1 MGFRQAYWPWLYL
14 IKMKKNISILGATGS
29 VGLNTLKII
38 DAKKKDFKIIL
49 LSANK
54 NYKLICKQIKKYKP
68 KYYIINDY
76 FIFKLVEKKF
86 KNKKIEILNNFNF
99 NFRRKKIDFV
109 ISAIPGIAGLHP
121 TLLMIKSCKTILIA
135 NKEAIICGWSLIKN
149 TAKKNKTKIIPV
161 DSEHYSIFKMIQ
173 NHKIS
178 SIKKI
183 FLTASGGPFLNLEK
197 NKFKNIRPKDA
208 LRHPKWKMGKKI
220 SVDSSTLMNKM
231 FELVEAQKL
240 FNLPKNKIDIL
251 IHPNSLV
258 HAIVE
263 FKNGLTQFLYHE
275 TSMIIPIANAIYDG
289 NLNIAEYLKKDNV
302 SFEKNKIENLV
313 FKKVDKK
320 IFPSISLKSKINQ
333 YPSSPIIINAANE
346 VLVDNFLRQKIPFLR
361 IFEIIKTIMNDRNYK
376 KYAVKKP
383 IKIYQIKLIDSWARS
398 ITVNKIK
405 LKR

>member
-1 MGFRQAYWPWLYL
+1 MKKKISIFGSTGSIGKTTLSLLKDKKNYQLYILTANRNSKKIINL
-14 IKMKKNISILGATGS
+14 IKIFKPKIFIVFDFKTYLKIKKKFHNKNITILNS
-29 VGLNTLKII
+29 
-38 DAKKKDFKIIL
+38 
-49 LSANK
+49 K
-54 NYKLICKQIKKYKP
+54 NYL
-68 KYYIINDY
+68 
-76 FIFKLVEKKF
+76 
-86 KNKKIEILNNFNF
+86 NFNY
-99 NFRRKKIDFV
+99 KKSD
-109 ISAIPGIAGLHP
+109 ISIAAIPGIAGLKP
-121 TLLMIKSCKTILIA
+121 TLELLKISKKILIA
-135 NKEAIICGWSLIKN
+135 NKESVICGWQLIKKI
-149 TAKKNKTKIIPV
+149 ALKKKVQLIPI
-161 DSEHYSIFKMIQ
+161 DSEHFSVMKLLQHENID
-173 NHKIS
+173 NLEKIY
-178 SIKKI
+178 
-183 FLTASGGPFLNLEK
+183 LTASGGPFLNFSK
-197 NKFKNIRPKDA
+197 SKMKNIRPKQA
-208 LRHPKWKMGKKI
+208 INHPKWKMGKKI

>member
-1 MGFRQAYWPWLYL
+1 
-14 IKMKKNISILGATGS
+14 MKKNISILGATGS

-68 KYYIINDY
+68 KYYIINNY

-197 NKFKNIRPKDA
+197 NKFKKIRPKDA

>member
-1 MGFRQAYWPWLYL
+1 M
-14 IKMKKNISILGATGS
+14 IKNISILGATGS

-38 DAKKKDFKIIL
+38 DIKRKHFKIIL

-68 KYYIINDY
+68 KYYIIQNY
-76 FIFKLVEKKF
+76 LVFKQIERKF
-86 KNKKIEILNNFNF
+86 KNKKIKILNNFNF
-99 NFRRKKIDFV
+99 KFKSKKIDFV

-121 TLLMIKSCKTILIA
+121 TLLMMKFCKHILIA
-135 NKEAIICGWSLIKN
+135 NKEAIICGWSLIRE
-149 TAKKNKTKIIPV
+149 TANKNKTKIIPV
-161 DSEHYSIFKMIQ
+161 DSEHYSIFQLIK
-173 NHKIS
+173 NHKLN

-183 FLTASGGPFLNLEK
+183 FITASGGPFLNLK
-197 NKFKNIRPKDA
+197 SNKFKNIRPKDA
-208 LRHPKWKMGKKI
+208 LKHPKWKMGKKI

-240 FNLPKNKIDIL
+240 FDLPNDKIDIL

-263 FKNGLTQFLYHE
+263 FKNGLTKFLYHE
-275 TSMIIPIANAIYDG
+275 TSMIIPIANAIYNG
-289 NLNIAEYLKKDNV
+289 NLNISEYIKKNKV
-302 SFEKNKIENLV
+302 SFEKKKIENLV

-333 YPSSPIIINAANE
+333 FPSSPIIINAANE
-346 VLVDNFLRQKIPFLR
+346 VLVDNFLRKKIPFLS

-383 IKIYQIKLIDSWARS
+383 NKIYQIKEIDSWARS
-398 ITVNKIK
+398 ITLNKIR
-405 LKR
+405 LKNK

>member
-1 MGFRQAYWPWLYL
+1 M
-14 IKMKKNISILGATGS
+14 
-29 VGLNTLKII
+29 
-38 DAKKKDFKIIL
+38 
-49 LSANK
+49 SANK

-68 KYYIINDY
+68 KYYIINNY

-86 KNKKIEILNNFNF
+86 KNKKIEILNNFKF
-99 NFRRKKIDFV
+99 SFKRKKIDFV

-149 TAKKNKTKIIPV
+149 IAKKNKTKIIPV

>member
-1 MGFRQAYWPWLYL
+1 
-14 IKMKKNISILGATGS
+14 MKKNISILGATGS

-68 KYYIINDY
+68 KYYIINNY
-76 FIFKLVEKKF
+76 LVFKKVKKKF

-99 NFRRKKIDFV
+99 KLKRKKIDFV
-109 ISAIPGIAGLHP
+109 ISAIPGIAGLYP
-121 TLLMIKSCKTILIA
+121 TLFMIRLCKNILIA
-135 NKEAIICGWSLIKN
+135 NKEAIICGWSVIRGI
-149 TAKKNKTKIIPV
+149 AKKNKTKIVPV
-161 DSEHYSIFKMIQ
+161 DSEHYSIFKLIQ
-173 NHKIS
+173 NHKLS

-183 FLTASGGPFLNLEK
+183 FITASGGPFLNLK
-197 NKFKNIRPKDA
+197 SNKFKNIRPEDA

-240 FNLPKNKIDIL
+240 FNLPNNKIDIL

-289 NLNIAEYLKKDNV
+289 NLNITEYIKNNKI
-302 SFEKNKIENLV
+302 SFKKNKTENLV

-333 YPSSPIIINAANE
+333 FPSSPIIINAANE
-346 VLVDNFLRQKIPFLR
+346 VLVDNFLRKKIPFLS
-361 IFEIIKTIMNDRNYK
+361 IFKTIKTIMNDRNYK

-383 IKIYQIKLIDSWARS
+383 DKIYQIKLIDSWARN

-405 LKR
+405 LKKK

>member
-1 MGFRQAYWPWLYL
+1 
-14 IKMKKNISILGATGS
+14 MKKNISILGATGS

-68 KYYIINDY
+68 KYYIINNY

>member
-1 MGFRQAYWPWLYL
+1 M
-14 IKMKKNISILGATGS
+14 IKNISILGATGS

-38 DAKKKDFKIIL
+38 DAKRKHFKVIL
-49 LSANK
+49 LSANE

-68 KYYIINDY
+68 KYYIISNY
-76 FIFKLVEKKF
+76 FVFKQVEKKF
-86 KNKKIEILNNFNF
+86 KNKKTKILNNFNLRF
-99 NFRRKKIDFV
+99 KSKKIDFV

-121 TLLMIKSCKTILIA
+121 TLLMMKFCKYILIA
-135 NKEAIICGWSLIKN
+135 NKEAIICGWSLIREIAN
-149 TAKKNKTKIIPV
+149 KNKTKIIPV
-161 DSEHYSIFKMIQ
+161 DSEHYSIFQLIK
-173 NHKIS
+173 NHKLS

-183 FLTASGGPFLNLEK
+183 FITASGGPFLNLK
-197 NKFKNIRPKDA
+197 SSKFKNIRPKDA
-208 LRHPKWKMGKKI
+208 LKHPKWKMGKKI

-240 FNLPKNKIDIL
+240 FNFPNNKIDIL

-275 TSMIIPIANAIYDG
+275 TSMIIPIANAIYNG
-289 NLNIAEYLKKDNV
+289 NLNISEYVKKNKI

-333 YPSSPIIINAANE
+333 FPSSPIIINAANE
-346 VLVDNFLRQKIPFLR
+346 VLVDNFLRKKIPFLS

-383 IKIYQIKLIDSWARS
+383 NKIYQIKEIDSWARS
-398 ITVNKIK
+398 ITLKKIELKNK
-405 LKR
+405 